1 MSSLVDQCMRKQGH
15 LEVAIKSAAN
25 PNTAM
30 KQIFKHIQDEESFGF
45 DADAAAGAWQMIPV
59 LL

>member
-1 MSSLVDQCMRKQGH
+1 MKKQKL
-15 LEVAIKSAAN
+15 LEKAIKTSDLN
-25 PNTAM
+25 KAM
-30 KQIFKHIQDEESFGF
+30 QHVFAYIQQECAFGF